1 MLHPSLSRTLLLMSI
16 PPHPAKVLIADD
28 EHLVATGMVAALDDL
43 GFDVIGP
50 ASDGAQAIALCK
62 SDRPDMALLDIR
74 MPGTDGL
81 AAAAVI
87 FGELGIPVMM
97 LSAYADPEYVSVG
110 SEIGVFGYLL
120 KPVSRDQL
128 RVGVEVAWSRWLAH
142 LEQDGQIEDL
152 KERLEQ
158 RKVIEQAKWIIVK
171 RKSVEE
177 PEAMRMLQ
185 KQSRNSRKALI
196 EVAQSVVDSDT
207 LLGE

>member
-1 MLHPSLSRTLLLMSI
+1 
-16 PPHPAKVLIADD
+16 
-28 EHLVATGMVAALDDL
+28 
-43 GFDVIGP
+43 
-50 ASDGAQAIALCK
+50 
-62 SDRPDMALLDIR
+62 
-74 MPGTDGL
+74 
-81 AAAAVI
+81 
-87 FGELGIPVMM
+87 MM
-97 LSAYADPEYVSVG
+97 LSAYSDPEYVSVG

-142 LEQDGQIEDL
+142 LEQDGKIEDL

-196 EVAQSVVDSDT
+196 DVAQGVVDSDS

>member
-1 MLHPSLSRTLLLMSI
+1 MSI

-28 EHLVATGMVAALDDL
+28 EHLVATGMRAALDDL
-43 GFDVIGP
+43 GFDVVGP
-50 ASDGAQAIALCK
+50 ANDGAQAIELCRTHK
-62 SDRPDMALLDIR
+62 PDMALLDIR

-87 FGELGIPVMM
+87 FGDLGIPVMM
-97 LSAYADPEYVSVG
+97 LSAYSDPEYVSVG

-142 LEQDGQIEDL
+142 LELDGEIGDL

-171 RKSVEE
+171 RKSVDE

-196 EVAQSVVDSDT
+196 EVAQGVVDSDT

>member
-1 MLHPSLSRTLLLMSI
+1 MTI

-50 ASDGAQAIALCK
+50 ASDGAQAIELCK
-62 SDRPDMALLDIR
+62 SDHPDMALLDIR

-142 LEQDGQIEDL
+142 LEQGGEIEEL

-177 PEAMRMLQ
+177 PEAMRLLQ
-185 KQSRNSRKALI
+185 KQARNGRRPLVD
-196 EVAQSVVDSDT
+196 VAQAVIESES
-207 LLGE
+207 LLGD